1 MKLIE
6 KNSERIV
13 YNSNVEGME
22 ITFQKITDAC
32 LVLSLKKDNK
42 LVDILFNNEEINS
55 EAMLVV
61 IGDSERKT
69 QSFYNLILDDT
80 NTSVCEDE

>member
-6 KNSERIV
+6 KNSERVV

-32 LVLSLKKDNK
+32 LVLSLKNGNK
-42 LVDILFNNEEINS
+42 KVDILFQDEEINS

-61 IGDSERKT
+61 IDDSERNT
-69 QSFYNLILDDT
+69 QSFYNLILDET
-80 NTSVCEDE
+80 ITSVCEDE

>member
-32 LVLSLKKDNK
+32 LVLSLKKGNK
-42 LVDILFNNEEINS
+42 KVDILFQDEEINS

-69 QSFYNLILDDT
+69 QSFYNLILDET

>member
-6 KNSERIV
+6 KNSERVV

-32 LVLSLKKDNK
+32 LVLSLKKGNK
-42 LVDILFNNEEINS
+42 KVDILFQDEEINS

-61 IGDSERKT
+61 IDDSERNT
-69 QSFYNLILDDT
+69 QSFYNLILDET

>member
-32 LVLSLKKDNK
+32 LVLSLKKGNK
-42 LVDILFNNEEINS
+42 KVDILFQDEEINS

-61 IGDSERKT
+61 IDDSERNT

>member
-13 YNSNVEGME
+13 YNSNVEGIE

>member
-42 LVDILFNNEEINS
+42 LVDILFQDEEINS

-69 QSFYNLILDDT
+69 QCFYNLILDDT

>member
-1 MKLIE
+1 MK

-42 LVDILFNNEEINS
+42 LVDILFQDEEINS

-69 QSFYNLILDDT
+69 QSFYNLIEKDKQ
-80 NTSVCEDE
+80 

>member
-61 IGDSERKT
+61 IDDSERNT
-69 QSFYNLILDDT
+69 QSFYNLILDET

>member
-1 MKLIE
+1 MWKEWKLLS
-6 KNSERIV
+6 KKSQ
-13 YNSNVEGME
+13 
-22 ITFQKITDAC
+22 TH
-32 LVLSLKKDNK
+32 VLSLKKDNK
-42 LVDILFNNEEINS
+42 LVDILFNDEEINS

>member
-42 LVDILFNNEEINS
+42 LVDILFQDEEINS

-69 QSFYNLILDDT
+69 QSFYNLILDNT

>member
-42 LVDILFNNEEINS
+42 LVDILFQDEEINS

-61 IGDSERKT
+61 IDDSERKT

>member
-1 MKLIE
+1 MK

-42 LVDILFNNEEINS
+42 LVDILFNDEEINS

>member
-32 LVLSLKKDNK
+32 LVFKK
-42 LVDILFNNEEINS
+42 
-55 EAMLVV
+55 
-61 IGDSERKT
+61 G
-69 QSFYNLILDDT
+69 
-80 NTSVCEDE
+80 

>member
-42 LVDILFNNEEINS
+42 LVDILFQDEEINS

-69 QSFYNLILDDT
+69 QSFYNLILDET

>member
-13 YNSNVEGME
+13 YNTNVEGME

-42 LVDILFNNEEINS
+42 LVDILFQDEEINS

>member
-6 KNSERIV
+6 KNSERVV

-22 ITFQKITDAC
+22 FNYQKITDAC
-32 LVLSLKKDNK
+32 LVLSLKKDKK
-42 LVDILFNNEEINS
+42 LVDILFNDEEINS

>member
-6 KNSERIV
+6 INSERVV

-32 LVLSLKKDNK
+32 LVLSLKKGNK
-42 LVDILFNNEEINS
+42 KVDILFQDEEINS

-69 QSFYNLILDDT
+69 QSFYNLILDDK

>member
-80 NTSVCEDE
+80 NTSVCEDK

>member
-6 KNSERIV
+6 KNSERVV

>member
-42 LVDILFNNEEINS
+42 LVDILFNDEEINS

>member
-1 MKLIE
+1 MKLVE

-13 YNSNVEGME
+13 YSSNVEGME

-42 LVDILFNNEEINS
+42 LVDILFNDEEINS
-55 EAMLVV
+55 ETMLVV
-61 IGDSERKT
+61 IGDIERKT

-80 NTSVCEDE
+80 NTSVCEDK

>member
-6 KNSERIV
+6 KNSERVV

-42 LVDILFNNEEINS
+42 LVDILFQDEEINS

>member
-32 LVLSLKKDNK
+32 LVLSLKNGNK
-42 LVDILFNNEEINS
+42 KVDILFQDEEINS

-61 IGDSERKT
+61 IDDSERNT
-69 QSFYNLILDDT
+69 QSFYNLILDET
-80 NTSVCEDE
+80 ITSVCEDE

>member
-6 KNSERIV
+6 KNSERVV

-42 LVDILFNNEEINS
+42 LVDILFNDEEINS

>member
-1 MKLIE
+1 MKLVE

-42 LVDILFNNEEINS
+42 LVDILFNDEEINS

>member
-42 LVDILFNNEEINS
+42 LVDILFQDEEINS

>member
-61 IGDSERKT
+61 IGDSKRKT
-69 QSFYNLILDDT
+69 QSFYNLILDNT

>member
-6 KNSERIV
+6 KNSERVV

-32 LVLSLKKDNK
+32 LVLSLKKGNK
-42 LVDILFNNEEINS
+42 KVDILFQDEEINS

-61 IGDSERKT
+61 IDDSERNT

>member
-6 KNSERIV
+6 KNSERVV

-22 ITFQKITDAC
+22 IALQKITDAC
-32 LVLSLKKDNK
+32 LVLSLKKGNK
-42 LVDILFNNEEINS
+42 KVDILFQDEEINS

-80 NTSVCEDE
+80 NTSVCEDK

>member
-6 KNSERIV
+6 KNSERMV

>member
-32 LVLSLKKDNK
+32 LVLSLKKGNK
-42 LVDILFNNEEINS
+42 KVDILFQDEEINS

-61 IGDSERKT
+61 IDDSERNT
-69 QSFYNLILDDT
+69 QSFYNLILDET
-80 NTSVCEDE
+80 ITSVCEDE

>member
-1 MKLIE
+1 MK

>member
-61 IGDSERKT
+61 IGNSERKT

>member
-69 QSFYNLILDDT
+69 QSFYNLILDNT

>member
-6 KNSERIV
+6 KNSERVV

-32 LVLSLKKDNK
+32 LVLSLKNGIKK
-42 LVDILFNNEEINS
+42 
-55 EAMLVV
+55 
-61 IGDSERKT
+61 
-69 QSFYNLILDDT
+69 
-80 NTSVCEDE
+80 

>member
-42 LVDILFNNEEINS
+42 LVDILFNDEEINS

-80 NTSVCEDE
+80 YTSVCEDE

>member
-42 LVDILFNNEEINS
+42 LVDILFQDEEINS

-61 IGDSERKT
+61 IEDSERKT